1 MVPENRA
8 MKQKV
13 LVAGVGNVLRGDDG
27 FGVAVAERLIADG
40 GLPSHVDIIETGIG
54 GVSIVQQLM
63 DGYQAFIVVDATDCG
78 AEPGT
83 VFVIEPH
90 VPDVE
95 ERSTAPWHDELSDLH
110 LVEPSRVF
118 TLAKA
123 LGVLPKLTWL
133 VGCQPYDC
141 DELAERLSPKVQSA
155 VDVAIKR
162 IRELIDSC
170 RGESES

>member
-1 MVPENRA
+1 MVPESRV
-8 MKQKV
+8 MKPKV

-40 GLPSHVDIIETGIG
+40 CLPSHVDIVETGIG
-54 GVSIVQQLM
+54 GVSLVQQLM
-63 DGYQAFIVVDATDCG
+63 DGYQAFIVVDATDRG

-95 ERSTAPWHDELSDLH
+95 ERPSAPWHDELSDLH

-123 LGVLPKLTWL
+123 LGVLPETTWL

-170 RGESES
+170 AG